1 MSREVTAFAVGDL
14 VRIPANSQLLEF
26 NLDASKTIRGHDTTV
41 QAQLATN
48 EPILGLVFRVGAEDV
63 RPRYLGVMV
72 ENRRWFVDDKYV
84 SKVNHDKTD

>member
-1 MSREVTAFAVGDL
+1 MSPKINLFAVGDL

-41 QAQLATN
+41 QAQLATT
-48 EPILGLVFRVGAEDV
+48 EPVLGLVFRVGAEDV

-72 ENRRWFVDDKYV
+72 ENLRWFVDDKYV

>member
-1 MSREVTAFAVGDL
+1 MSRDIGTFAVGDL

-26 NLDASKTIRGHDTTV
+26 DLDASKTIRGHDTTV
-41 QAQLATN
+41 QAQLATS

-84 SKVNHDKTD
+84 SRVSNDQAD